1 MARSFNEKMEK
12 KRQAEYNRWKAEC
25 NPVWRRRNHWLP
37 KYKEDGTLLA
47 AVQAAELQIDTAGS
61 I

>member
-1 MARSFNEKMEK
+1 MEIG
-12 KRQAEYNRWKAEC
+12 QYLVWK
-25 NPVWRRRNHWLP
+25 VLIR
-37 KYKEDGTLLA
+37 LLA

>member
-25 NPVWRRRNHWLP
+25 NPVWHRRNHWLP
-37 KYKEDGTLLA
+37 KYEEDGT
-47 AVQAAELQIDTAGS
+47 
-61 I
+61 

>member
-1 MARSFNEKMEK
+1 MARSFNEKK
-12 KRQAEYNRWKAEC
+12 VTLYLIR
-25 NPVWRRRNHWLP
+25 
-37 KYKEDGTLLA
+37 LLA